1 VSAATSVMKIAVR
14 QAQIADTALLSA
26 LNTEVQ
32 ALHAEGFPKRFKPPG
47 PDTFPAAEVGAL
59 LGKAANLFFLA
70 FADQNPAGYA
80 YAEIVRRP
88 ETSLTHAF
96 GAVHVHHL
104 PVKGE
109 CRRQGIGT
117 ALLAA
122 ARDVGLERGITLL
135 TLDVWTFN
143 EEARSFFR
151 KSGFAPYIE
160 RLWRQ

>member
-1 VSAATSVMKIAVR
+1 VSVAANDMNIRVR
-14 QAQIADTALLSA
+14 RAQIADAAVLSA

-32 ALHAEGFPKRFKPPG
+32 ALHAKGFPERFKPPG
-47 PDTFPAAEVGAL
+47 PDTFPAAEVAVL
-59 LGKAANLFFLA
+59 LGKAENLFFLA
-70 FADQNPAGYA
+70 VADEKPAGYA

-88 ETSLTHAF
+88 ETSLTHAYET
-96 GAVHVHHL
+96 VHVHHL
-104 PVKGE
+104 LVKGE

-122 ARDVGLERGITLL
+122 ARDAGLERGITLL

-151 KSGFAPYIE
+151 KNGFAPYIE
-160 RLWRQ
+160 RLWRR